1 LLGAVISPVRRP
13 LAFETWSPREIVTF
27 EGALAV
33 HGKCFHTVQ
42 QFIKTKTT
50 KEVIEFYYI
59 WCILTTYIA
68 RNAARYRKMSSHY
81 KAWKQNFV
89 SASAHS
95 MLYPILANNIYFNR
109 CLTFRIQNTR
119 VSASSQQTADVRAS
133 ACALTFAGWGKN
145 ALPMSRLHSDTYPTE
160 TQNHPEQHT
169 TSVVDESADT

>member
-1 LLGAVISPVRRP
+1 MMNDWRTSRMIEDYMNFTSDLMMPHVTYGQYGSKPAKSEFHLERPTLLGAVISPVRRP

-59 WCILTTYIA
+59 W
-68 RNAARYRKMSSHY
+68 KMSSHY

-89 SASAHS
+89 
-95 MLYPILANNIYFNR
+95 PDI
-109 CLTFRIQNTR
+109 
-119 VSASSQQTADVRAS
+119 
-133 ACALTFAGWGKN
+133 
-145 ALPMSRLHSDTYPTE
+145 SD
-160 TQNHPEQHT
+160 PEY
-169 TSVVDESADT
+169 

>member
-59 WCILTTYIA
+59 W
-68 RNAARYRKMSSHY
+68 KMSSHY